1 MALSDLPTFPSM
13 KDDFRLP
20 VLQFDD
26 SGLESD
32 VALSLESHIFS
43 AKTLARALVNRCSTL
58 KIKEY
63 LQTVTPSRVS
73 KTLEHL
79 VKHHRVITYAIDSD
93 SVETVRLLLEYDVN
107 VNALDFGHI
116 PLLGFA
122 IMRAVRTGYVNV
134 EIIKMLLAQGAN
146 PKSVPKDM
154 WQDFIKTPRATRPDL
169 LSTEHDSWCITQF
182 RTILSKTLNLTVRY
196 CLWQA
201 NRFHAPS
208 RRLLQMAKGHKIN
221 PLLKLP
227 FQIIGQELGTQLVME
242 NLFGHIALNTT
253 SPFVLA
259 FAGLSGH
266 GKTELATQM
275 GKLLSAKMISLD
287 CAQMTTVEAL
297 LGSPSG
303 YHGNSDGAPLNNY
316 LVENQGKRCVV
327 FLDEFDKT
335 TANVRNALLKV
346 MDDGTYRDRRS
357 DRDSGEIECSRVIWI
372 LATNL
377 GDHIIGHFYEEQ
389 LADLAGRINAI
400 VPFFQ
405 FSSKEQAVVAHKFLM
420 DMQNDAR
427 QDIDIEEPRCVFV
440 GHVNIRVLEDG
451 KVCQHIAD
459 NGYHKDLGARSIRN
473 AVNNVRRHFA
483 LVYAASDEL
492 VEDDMN
498 KGEMHEYV
506 VQLNPVS
513 ETESEISVT
522 HDKVANV
529 VGNLAI
535 SED

>member
-20 VLQFDD
+20 VLQFDHP
-26 SGLESD
+26 GLESD
-32 VALSLESHIFS
+32 VALNLESHIFS

-63 LQTVTPSRVS
+63 LQTVTPSRVG

-79 VKHHRVITYAIDSD
+79 VKHHRVINYAIDND

-122 IMRAVRTGYVNV
+122 IIRAVRTGYVNV

-169 LSTEHDSWCITQF
+169 LSTEHDSWCTTQF

-201 NRFHAPS
+201 NRFHVPS

-316 LVENQGKRCVV
+316 LVENQGERCVV
-327 FLDEFDKT
+327 ILDEFDKT

-389 LADLAGRINAI
+389 LADCKHENIRQVSLAPLKKKLSQLFVLYLSAAVAGRINAI

-506 VQLNPVS
+506 V
-513 ETESEISVT
+513 
-522 HDKVANV
+522 
-529 VGNLAI
+529 
-535 SED
+535 